1 MPKFHVDISFT
12 KTEVYEVI
20 ADTAE
25 LAEEHVFI
33 DGKMIRSE
41 EEAVTHT
48 GTRQVPEAIDEE
60 MAEATRRK
68 ARKV

>member
-20 ADTAE
+20 ADTPE
-25 LAEEHVFI
+25 LAEENVFI
-33 DGKMIRSE
+33 DGKLIDSE

-48 GTRQVPEAIDEE
+48 DTREIP
-60 MAEATRRK
+60 
-68 ARKV
+68 